1 MFCLSERH
9 DKIDSSQVIIG
20 IIYLQLLLRQ
30 PTTFFYIIII
40 IWTKIDDKK
49 LKDLFIIILGF
60 KTYFTNNF
68 WNIIHK
74 ILFKIKKK
82 TDENGDNM
90 KIIIIK
96 NG

>member
-1 MFCLSERH
+1 M
-9 DKIDSSQVIIG
+9 I
-20 IIYLQLLLRQ
+20 
-30 PTTFFYIIII
+30 
-40 IWTKIDDKK
+40 KK